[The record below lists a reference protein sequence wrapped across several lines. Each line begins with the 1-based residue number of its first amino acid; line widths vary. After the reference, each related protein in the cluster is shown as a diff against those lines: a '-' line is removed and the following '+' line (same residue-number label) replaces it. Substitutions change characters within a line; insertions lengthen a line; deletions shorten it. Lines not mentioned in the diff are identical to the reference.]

1 LLEEEQVVANEED
14 LLEDG
19 LFPRVQGCLYGGRV
33 GHVGK
38 LKDLESCIED
48 EERTERAGRYYYSNG
63 RSVRGDKVIKDVQD
77 RREAYHQFSF
87 NWGEKQQQSVQ
98 SLRNLRGKP
107 SVLAA
112 QTSREVAAAKDHA
125 NQAASPKSAV

>member
-1 LLEEEQVVANEED
+1 VHLIYDLVVYWYDIRRLDIGRLVLLEEEQVVANEEE

-48 EERTERAGRYYYSNG
+48 EERTES
-63 RSVRGDKVIKDVQD
+63 RSLLLFEWQECQEKLITSL
-77 RREAYHQFSF
+77 HSI
-87 NWGEKQQQSVQ
+87 GEET
-98 SLRNLRGKP
+98 
-107 SVLAA
+107 AA
-112 QTSREVAAAKDHA
+112 TGPVTS
-125 NQAASPKSAV
+125 KSAGQTIRFRRLDKQGSWGCQRPR